1 MKISGL
7 ITFLREKYNLTQQ
20 GFSEKTGLSLST
32 IQKYEYGSVEPKEKS
47 LSKIVNAFGY
57 NNLLELRKEMANQKI
72 KEKEEQKKG
81 EAVKVKD
88 ILDVFSFFDK
98 EEKIKEENKKKMLRI
113 LKIIDRFKIE
123 KHTDFI
129 SIFDTETKETYN
141 FEDVSLW
148 NFEDCFSELYSE
160 ITAHI
165 LIYFFKK
172 DFAFKDWKK
181 ISKES
186 NEKNAPT
193 NEEDSE

>member
-32 IQKYEYGSVEPKEKS
+32 IQKYEYGSVEPKEKR
-47 LSKIVNAFGY
+47 LSKIINAFGY
-57 NNLLELRKEMANQKI
+57 KNLLELKKEMVNQKN
-72 KEKEEQKKG
+72 KETEKQQKEESI
-81 EAVKVKD
+81 KVKD

-98 EEKIKEENKKKMLRI
+98 EEKIKEENKKKMLKI

-123 KHTDFI
+123 KNTNFI
-129 SIFDTETKETYN
+129 SIFDTETKEAYN
-141 FEDVSLW
+141 FEDVSLL

-160 ITAHI
+160 IVAQI

-172 DFAFKDWKK
+172 DFSSKDWEKNF
-181 ISKES
+181 KES
-186 NEKNAPT
+186 IEETSA